1 MKQGFDV
8 EAFVKRVG
16 ERLVREFDDARHA
29 TSPSTVA
36 ATMETPVRDQLQQIL
51 PHGIAVGS
59 GFVIDS
65 YGGTSRQSDIV
76 LYEREI
82 CPVFTV
88 NNTPETTYYPCEGV
102 IAVGEIKSMIDTKN
116 LADAFEKAESVK
128 QLKRHYTTHPLPAPD
143 SGKTMYLERK
153 YGAVTTPNVLNTES
167 NTTSRSDPQRQ
178 ILAFVLAGQSRL
190 SAKTLCKQFCHLTQQ
205 HTSALSPSL
214 LATLDG
220 NMLHWTGLTKRHEQ
234 LITDDDPAHARL
246 QVSQTGPLRT
256 DPKWSAEGAPFLRHQ
271 SDADAFG
278 TLLQWIIGFYQQG
291 VTTETSAFGRY
302 FRHTQGEANPARL
315 FVPAQMDWL
324 P

>member
-16 ERLVREFDDARHA
+16 ERLVQQFDDARHA
-29 TSPSTVA
+29 TSPSTVGA
-36 ATMETPVRDQLQQIL
+36 AMETPVRDQLQQIL

-116 LADAFEKAESVK
+116 LADAFKKAESVK
-128 QLKRHYTTHPLPAPD
+128 RLSRHYPTHPLPAPD
-143 SGKTMYLERK
+143 SGETMYLERK
-153 YGAVTTPNVLNTES
+153 YGAVTTPPFLDEGNTI
-167 NTTSRSDPQRQ
+167 SRSDPHRQ
-178 ILAFVLAGQSRL
+178 ILAFVLAGESQL
-190 SAKTLCKQFCHLTQQ
+190 SAETLCKQFCHLTQQ

-214 LATLDG
+214 LAILDG
-220 NMLHWTGLTKRHEQ
+220 NMLHWTTKRHEQ
-234 LITDDDPAHARL
+234 LITDGGPAHARL
-246 QVSQTGPLRT
+246 QVSQTGSLRT
-256 DPKWSAEGAPFLRHQ
+256 DPKWSAEGAPLLRYQ

-291 VTTETSAFGRY
+291 VTAATSAFGRY
-302 FRHTQGEANPARL
+302 FRRTQGEANPARL